1 MNEGILRRIERR
13 TGLPGLVEL
22 LAERL
27 SPGDLQ
33 SLLLEVYAQKASKL
47 SEVDLLQ
54 RRQQSRFCQNAPVS
68 PGALL
73 ELKQLWLRL
82 LDGGFEALE
91 ISPLAPLGS
100 CSVLAPVH
108 QNKLVT
114 CIRNLEVAADPSNQ
128 LALECALRRS
138 EGQPEVHLSACQR
151 VVRAQALPG
160 PECFAHFSLLALAS
174 ASGDPEGFEE
184 LQLRRHLSFHLRF
197 LRQAL
202 PGEPL
207 TLRWS
212 PRTPRALVSRV
223 EGWLRE
229 RGFEFDSG
237 WLESAESSNYYLGVR
252 FKLWAGSAEVG
263 DGGATNWSRRL
274 LKSRRERL
282 LISGLGLERIALK
295 REKKEAPRR
304 GG

>member
-13 TGLPGLVEL
+13 TGVAGLAEL

-33 SLLLEVYAQKASKL
+33 SLLLEVYAQRAGKL
-47 SEVDLLQ
+47 SEVELLE
-54 RRQQSRFCQNAPVS
+54 RRQQSRFCQNAPVA

-82 LDGGFEALE
+82 LDKGFEALE
-91 ISPLAPLGS
+91 LSPLAPLGS

-108 QNKLVT
+108 QNKLVSCT
-114 CIRNLEVAADPSNQ
+114 RNLEVAGDPSNQ
-128 LALECALRRS
+128 LALECALRRRD
-138 EGQPEVHLSACQR
+138 GQPEVHLSACQR

-160 PECFAHFSLLALAS
+160 PECFAHFTLLALAS
-174 ASGDPEGFEE
+174 ASGTPEGFEE
-184 LQLRRHLSFHLRF
+184 SQLRRHLNFHLRF
-197 LRQAL
+197 LSQAL

-212 PRTPRALVSRV
+212 PKTPATLVDRV

-229 RGFEFDSG
+229 QEFSFHSG
-237 WLESAESSNYYLGVR
+237 WLESVEAANYYLGVR
-252 FKLWAGSAEVG
+252 FKLWAGSDEVG
-263 DGGATNWSRRL
+263 DGGTTDWCRRL
-274 LKSRRERL
+274 LQSRGERL
-282 LISGLGLERIALK
+282 LISGLGLERVAL
-295 REKKEAPRR
+295 RRGKKEAPRR